1 MEELLVSREDAIKPD
16 DFVVSTSTVDFSV
29 SRSGLAIVELVVSR
43 RSVVLSGTVDDSE
56 TNTLLISSL

>member
-29 SRSGLAIVELVVSR
+29 SRSGLAMVELVVSR
-43 RSVVLSGTVDDSE
+43 RSVVLSGTVDDSK
-56 TNTLLISSL
+56 TNTLLVSSL